1 MDKLIRELV
10 KGLLPEGSNKIKK
23 VVGIYGGRFQPFGPH
38 HLKTYKWLKSK
49 VDDAYITTSDIK
61 RPPKHPMNYKEK
73 LRHITKMGVSKNSVI
88 KERVPLVANKVLKK
102 YDPET
107 TAVIYIFGKKDA
119 GRLKG
124 GKKKS
129 GGLSY
134 FQDYKKNK
142 NNLKGYEE
150 HGYFMVAPHQSV
162 KVGGKEVSGT
172 AMRELLG
179 SPKIDDKDRPKLFKQ
194 AFGYFDK
201 GIYQMMTNKFRKL
214 FEIKESLIT
223 EKLIAARN
231 KGHLKNGGKT
241 ALTTSGIISKF
252 KGRGDI
258 SDAFSFAMKDL
269 EKAIGS
275 LSEKQRQ
282 KIFKDGK
289 AWMNLE
295 VMWPKS
301 ANVINYDKA
310 EIVFHGALEYDDN
323 GNAIGEV
330 KGSAR
335 MLAGMIKQVNQNIQ
349 KRYKIGKPNF
359 LKVPKH
365 QNFDKKK
372 KYFVGKL
379 NKLQKT
385 YGLKDN
391 DTLAL
396 YHQRFWEEFI
406 HNAEKQ
412 FGVKISN
419 KSFKLLVQRWAF
431 FDKSYKI
438 PQIRKDLDKFPKFLE
453 WVLSTDKMDQTKMVK
468 ANMKPFEELFFE
480 LGAEIMKNVS
490 GWLAASP
497 DSTVQRVKKQLDG
510 AIKNVRSGG
519 DLKKLNTL
527 KLQLDKLNKIGGVDS
542 VVPSEGIVFKYNGK
556 TYKFTGAFAPINQIT
571 GLMTF

>member
-1 MDKLIRELV
+1 MDKLTRELV
-10 KGLLPEGSNKIKK
+10 RDLLPEGSNKIKK

-61 RPPKHPMNYKEK
+61 RPPKHPMNFKEK

-453 WVLSTDKMDQTKMVK
+453 WVLSTDKMDHAKIIK
-468 ANMKPFEELFFE
+468 SNMKPFEELFFE